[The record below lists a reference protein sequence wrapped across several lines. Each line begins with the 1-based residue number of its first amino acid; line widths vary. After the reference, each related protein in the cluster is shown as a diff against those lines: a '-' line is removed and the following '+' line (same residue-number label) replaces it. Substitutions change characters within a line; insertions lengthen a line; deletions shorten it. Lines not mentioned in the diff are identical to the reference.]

1 MRMSA
6 PENRN
11 PDLSTVS
18 PQHQVCTLETST
30 SDLGPQGTFF
40 MPERW
45 LWIVPRGRRRGT
57 DDRVPAVAEGMSADH
72 QGAQSQSQPR
82 LVLGFRVTGS
92 RNFYCW
98 LWEIEN
104 KQSFFQ
110 PSLTRFKLWGPGLRK
125 PAPKNT
131 VDRDLF
137 SLTNV

>member
-82 LVLGFRVTGS
+82 LVLGFRA
-92 RNFYCW
+92 
-98 LWEIEN
+98 
-104 KQSFFQ
+104 
-110 PSLTRFKLWGPGLRK
+110 SLP
-125 PAPKNT
+125 
-131 VDRDLF
+131 
-137 SLTNV
+137 LTLQVNLMLVLLTLLTFIHPFLVNRECQGKESPREVA